1 MLNKIKLTLLL
12 IYGMQHAF
20 AQSHLPP
27 NTAISVPTG
36 GNSWILDARS
46 GAPKQERKVSK
57 RLEDP
62 NEISKTFV
70 RFGNKGNLD
79 IWIEAAIEEGGT
91 LRVAVGQDSKT
102 IALQKAPLGMVFLGN
117 WPEVDSGYN
126 DINLQADGKLVVSK
140 FERILLHGSAT
151 AGNNHYVAN
160 DEENFFYW
168 GRRGPSVHLKY
179 HVPEDKQLI
188 YYYSEVTVPVGQD
201 ILGSFYMANGFDGG
215 YFGMQVNAETER
227 RILFSV
233 WSPFDT
239 DKPEDIPVN
248 QRIQLLKKGEDV
260 YVGEFGN
267 EGSGGQSYLKYDWK
281 AGSTYGFLLKGQPCG
296 DGTTDYTAWFLVPE
310 EGQWR
315 LIASFKRPKT
325 DSYLKGFH
333 SFLEN
338 FDPKQGI
345 FGRKVHLANLWVGTM
360 EGIWTPVTKARFTYD
375 NTARMGYR
383 LDYAGGIEGDR
394 FVLQNGGFFNQY
406 TNFGTMF
413 QIRRPMTSPSVNL
426 KALP

>member
-1 MLNKIKLTLLL
+1 MLTLLL

-20 AQSHLPP
+20 GQSHLPP
-27 NTAISVPTG
+27 DTAISVPTG

-117 WPEVDSGYN
+117 WPVVDSGYN
-126 DINLQADGKLVVSK
+126 DINLQADGKLVVSR

-151 AGNNHYVAN
+151 AGKNHYVAN